1 PFPEPWRCRAD
12 DARDV
17 DQQCGG
23 GGRVGGGALTMLR
36 GLRDR
41 GLSFGQLP
49 FVLVMVIVA
58 VAGLRIGMYHWRQ
71 GAGLIAGA
79 LFAAAV
85 LRGVFSTERA
95 GLLAVRSRV
104 VDVVSYVGLGL
115 LILGLAIVL
124 GLDSVN

>member
-1 PFPEPWRCRAD
+1 
-12 DARDV
+12 
-17 DQQCGG
+17 
-23 GGRVGGGALTMLR
+23 MLR